1 MKDAVIG
8 CKMPLSPKDPNLWKL
23 GLSPYMEKRKRKNV
37 FAYIIKLRILRWR
50 DYPGLS
56 SWALNAK
63 GNYVRKEEFLPI
75 NRR

>member
-1 MKDAVIG
+1 
-8 CKMPLSPKDPNLWKL
+8 
-23 GLSPYMEKRKRKNV
+23 MEKRKRKNV